1 MYSFI
6 NERGGEVMLS
16 FSQSNELYS
25 YSDLATLL

>member
-6 NERGGEVMLS
+6 NERGEVMLS